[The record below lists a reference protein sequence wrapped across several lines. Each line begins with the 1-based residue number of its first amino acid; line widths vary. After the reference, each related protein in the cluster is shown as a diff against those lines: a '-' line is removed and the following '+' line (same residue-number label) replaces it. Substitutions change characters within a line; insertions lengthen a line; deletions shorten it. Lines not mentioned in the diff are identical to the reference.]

1 MINKIKYII
10 IFFLIGGCSSI
21 EFTYKNDL
29 INSPLDNNIQILIKG
44 DDKSIISREVKSSFN
59 EKEGAD
65 FVLEITSKKTQKN
78 QTINTD
84 GTASKILITHSLKYY
99 LKNTA
104 YECNILEK
112 NISSSSTFDSK
123 SAGYNFGTDVSAKE
137 LLIENITRNIAD
149 FINYLDQIDDSQI
162 VTKQF

>member
-99 LKNTA
+99 LK
-104 YECNILEK
+104 ILRMSVIFWKKIFHLHLPLIPNQQGIILVLMFRPK
-112 NISSSSTFDSK
+112 NC
-123 SAGYNFGTDVSAKE
+123 
-137 LLIENITRNIAD
+137 
-149 FINYLDQIDDSQI
+149 
-162 VTKQF
+162 